1 MKFGLLPFGVLP
13 ENLVHRYY
21 GYRGI
26 DHGAS
31 IDVPPDR
38 TTYEGQPNDLE
49 LPTDE
54 FKSLPFVWWF
64 DTVALPK
71 LNEMV
76 SGLPNDEITT
86 IAETPRYKAYARRV
100 GGYVHVGAWEV
111 RDEHQYD
118 EYEKPTEGKWSGKA
132 ELPDLGT
139 KIKINFN
146 GLGEGVV
153 HSYFVEHGFIGV
165 RVKLDKQPDW
175 HKNQEQPPYA
185 LVFGA
190 EIEVLAMASEDN
202 G

>member
-139 KIKINFN
+139 KIKINFTFRCN
-146 GLGEGVV
+146 NTYYSCSLGT
-153 HSYFVEHGFIGV
+153 
-165 RVKLDKQPDW
+165 DC
-175 HKNQEQPPYA
+175 
-185 LVFGA
+185 GA
-190 EIEVLAMASEDN
+190 IACIFYITSWKDFFTTLYS
-202 G
+202 